1 MCSQMMH
8 FHLILIALPKEVD
21 WGSHPM
27 IWFSYG
33 FSIDKTHS
41 LLLLLRN
48 KSLWRFSIES
58 RFKIISNFSLS
69 IKCIFFFCF
78 YQSTIP
84 FLPCHSVCRLGNWVG
99 LCKTTSLVE
108 RLCSSRP
115 HPKIRYMIRKILQSY
130 KKKASKINVWTC
142 WIWVNFI
149 YISGWLYSL
158 SKWNVSF

>member
-1 MCSQMMH
+1 MD
-8 FHLILIALPKEVD
+8 FRLIKPIQYHSFTAK
-21 WGSHPM
+21 SHWDFTILNRM
-27 IWFSYG
+27 
-33 FSIDKTHS
+33 
-41 LLLLLRN
+41 
-48 KSLWRFSIES
+48 SIENH
-58 RFKIISNFSLS
+58 FLFLTKHKMYL
-69 IKCIFFFCF
+69 FFLF

-158 SKWNVSF
+158 SL